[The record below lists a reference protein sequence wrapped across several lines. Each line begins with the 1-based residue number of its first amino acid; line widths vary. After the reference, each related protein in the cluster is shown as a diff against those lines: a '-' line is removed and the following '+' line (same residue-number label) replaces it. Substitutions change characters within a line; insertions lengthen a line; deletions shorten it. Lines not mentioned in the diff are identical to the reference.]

1 MSTVVEGGDR
11 RHKAVS
17 MNLQRKELE
26 GQEAETVAKKASE
39 QKCPLHCGISAFGCG

>member
-1 MSTVVEGGDR
+1 MSAVVEGDR
-11 RHKAVS
+11 RRKAVS
-17 MNLQRKELE
+17 MNLQRKQLE